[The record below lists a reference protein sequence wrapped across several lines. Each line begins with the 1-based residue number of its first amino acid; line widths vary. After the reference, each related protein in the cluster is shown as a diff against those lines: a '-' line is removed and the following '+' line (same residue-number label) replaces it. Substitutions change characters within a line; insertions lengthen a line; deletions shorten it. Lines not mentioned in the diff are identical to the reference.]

1 MLKTSVRIN
10 IFEIDK
16 KWLLLILVDFGLY
29 TLLKSKCMYFQLICV
44 SNWLTHMFKNVFLFQ
59 KAKLDFGLF
68 YIKPTFSFG
77 KELHSLFILDI
88 WLVIAI
94 HWFITK
100 CLHLCITLCNQW
112 ILKTMQVSDLQCDY
126 SMQTCDYTM
135 RSPYARAFQRM
146 NAKS

>member
-16 KWLLLILVDFGLY
+16 KWLLLILVDFGFY
-29 TLLKSKCMYFQLICV
+29 TRLKSNACIFNWYVF

-59 KAKLDFGLF
+59 KAKSDFRIF

-100 CLHLCITLCNQW
+100 CLHLCITLCKQW
-112 ILKTMQVSDLQCDY
+112 ILKTMQVSDLPCDY

-135 RSPYARAFQRM
+135 RSPYARAYSLL
-146 NAKS
+146 NT